1 MAAVTRELA
10 SFVHQTP
17 AGFASA
23 RATEVVKQAVLD
35 LFGVIVAGSGEEPG
49 RLALRYARSQAA
61 AGPAAVLGGGTRLA
75 PSLAA
80 LVNGT
85 AGHALDYDDIGL
97 GAGHISVAIAPAVFA
112 VAEQV
117 QADGQ
122 AFIDALVV
130 GYEVAHRLTTMYSDT
145 RLGPYAAGY
154 HKPSVYSVFGA
165 AAGAARLLGLGADAT
180 ANAFGIAASE
190 AGGLRANFGTMT
202 KPLHA
207 GLANRTGI
215 EAALL
220 AQSGFTASA
229 EVLEQRFGWH
239 DVICRGEGDLS
250 VVLDGLGDSYA
261 VEEGLVFKAYPCC
274 GANHYAIDAVI
285 GLLRENGL
293 AEPDVARLDVWLEQ
307 RNLNDVLVYP
317 WARTPLEGKFSLPY
331 NMAAAL
337 ADGEVTVATFTDESV
352 ARLAPFRDKVHV
364 HPTPELPANGAR
376 IRVLTT
382 DGRTFDREQLVNR
395 GSLADPM
402 TWDEL
407 EHKFRA
413 NVRGRID
420 PAAADDAVAAIASLE
435 KQPTLTGLG
444 TALLGQAMLSTTA
457 RFLLLSVPQAGSC
470 SPGARFLAAARGGRR
485 QTGGGRREACRLASA
500 TPPVLANVIAKRH

>member
-1 MAAVTRELA
+1 MKLIVDGAAGLVTVDEAENLKALSVELHGCSPEQASALLGDRDLGRIEDGHAWLDIGALRAIARPPRSCTWDERFQRAMAYAQSNGWTD
-10 SFVHQTP
+10 P
-17 AGFASA
+17 AGDFVRAHLEPSPTDANPASRIRTQPPTGSPDGRSNQGSRSHQGARRLRRRRRRPGAPRRARPRSSSRRCSTCSASSWRA
-23 RATEVVKQAVLD
+23 RARR
-35 LFGVIVAGSGEEPG
+35 PG

-61 AGPAAVLGGGTRLA
+61 AGPAAVLGGGARLA

-117 QADGQ
+117 EADGQ
-122 AFIDALVV
+122 ALIDALVV
-130 GYEVAHRLTTMYSDT
+130 AYEVAHRLTTMYSDT

-165 AAGAARLLGLGADAT
+165 AAGAARLLGLDADAT
-180 ANAFGIAASE
+180 ASAFGIAASE

-207 GLANRTGI
+207 GLANRSGI

-229 EVLEQRFGWH
+229 DVLEQRFGWH

-285 GLLRENGL
+285 GLLREHGIG
-293 AEPDVARLDVWLEQ
+293 EPDVARLDVWLEQ

-337 ADGEVTVATFTDESV
+337 ADGEVTVNTFTDEAV
-352 ARLAPFRDKVHV
+352 DRLP
-364 HPTPELPANGAR
+364 
-376 IRVLTT
+376 
-382 DGRTFDREQLVNR
+382 
-395 GSLADPM
+395 S
-402 TWDEL
+402 
-407 EHKFRA
+407 
-413 NVRGRID
+413 
-420 PAAADDAVAAIASLE
+420 
-435 KQPTLTGLG
+435 
-444 TALLGQAMLSTTA
+444 
-457 RFLLLSVPQAGSC
+457 
-470 SPGARFLAAARGGRR
+470 
-485 QTGGGRREACRLASA
+485 SA
-500 TPPVLANVIAKRH
+500 TRCTSTRRPTCPPTAPGSGC